1 MTTATSPKPLRG
13 IRVVSLALNLPGPA
27 CLMQLRALGAT
38 CVKIEPPSGD
48 PMAYYKPK
56 AYAQLH
62 QGIRLHS
69 IDLKTDLGQATLAKH
84 LAKADVL
91 LSSFRPAAMRKLGLG
106 WRSLHQRFPKLIHID
121 VVGAPGELAKLPGH
135 DLTYMAA
142 QDLVSGLNLPPSLFA
157 DMGGALMAC
166 QATMAALLTRARD
179 GKATRSEVALSH
191 AAQWLGLPR
200 AWGLTTPDGAVG
212 GGHAGYNVY
221 ACADGRVAV
230 AALEPHFAAAL
241 AQAAA
246 LKPAKKS
253 GVAPAAVDWF
263 AASTKTQLTTFFKKH
278 TKAQLNKLAVAND
291 LPLHTMGR

>member
-1 MTTATSPKPLRG
+1 MITPTNLKPLRG

-38 CVKIEPPSGD
+38 CAKIEPPSGD

-62 QGIRLHS
+62 KGIRLHT
-69 IDLKTDLGQATLAKH
+69 IDLKTNVGQAALSKH
-84 LAKADVL
+84 LSKADVL

-106 WRSLHQRFPKLIHID
+106 WRSLHQRFPNLIHID
-121 VVGAPGELAKLPGH
+121 VVGAPGELANQPGH

-142 QDLVSGLNLPPSLFA
+142 QDLVNGLSLPPSLFA
-157 DMGGALMAC
+157 DMGGALMAT
-166 QATMAALLTRARD
+166 QATMAALLTRARA
-179 GKATRSEVALSH
+179 GKATRSEVALSN

-200 AWGLTTPDGAVG
+200 AWGLTTADGAVG

-246 LKPAKKS
+246 LKPSKKS
-253 GVAPAAVDWF
+253 GVGATAVDWF
-263 AASTKTQLTTFFKKH
+263 AARAKTQLAAFFKGQ
-278 TKAQLNKLAVAND
+278 TKAQLDKLAVAKD
-291 LPLHTMGR
+291 LPLHTM